1 MLLKE
6 VEERI
11 SDTNTGMTLRPALGA
26 CIRRIT
32 LATNPSLFG
41 RYHEV
46 EMDDE
51 FRDLDIPIKAE
62 RLRNASVGYFDMYL
76 ASLNAVF
83 MDPKTLPYIEL
94 LDWEDSSSPPQSFF
108 DHLAQSSVQ
117 HLKLYRIPLEKEYAP
132 SLVVSNCLMY
142 FKLWYTQNHLLPTV
156 LGAIGSKSSFFFVLQ
171 SLENIKFKIFFF
183 PLPTEI
189 VYIQPLLCKVRRQ

>member
-51 FRDLDIPIKAE
+51 FRDLDVPIKAK

-83 MDPKTLPYIEL
+83 MDPKTLPYIKL
-94 LDWEDSSSPPQSFF
+94 LDWEDGSSPPQSFF

-132 SLVVSNCLMY
+132 SLVVS
-142 FKLWYTQNHLLPTV
+142 PV
-156 LGAIGSKSSFFFVLQ
+156 
-171 SLENIKFKIFFF
+171 
-183 PLPTEI
+183 
-189 VYIQPLLCKVRRQ
+189 